1 MLKDFDKWLK
11 DNTALKSNSRIQYVL
26 QIKKFLDNYNDITLD
41 NIRVFLLQQRID
53 RCVYI
58 RKFAV
63 KYFLESL
70 NKDEW
75 NLELKPIYRMIKLKD
90 RRYSRYISNFGK
102 FKVFLDSLSIE
113 LKTILMLS
121 YDTALRISPIINLKV
136 NDIDRDEDGYFV
148 EVIEKGGRRIKRY
161 FDNKTAEFLLRLT
174 NNKSR
179 NDYIFRNRNESW
191 WECYYRYWKSLKN
204 ESRKTKLVGDFGV
217 SFHWIRTTRA
227 IRFYKKYK
235 DLMKVKNLL
244 GHKSIQTTQRYVEE
258 GEIESARVI
267 KEESGKW
274 D

>member
-1 MLKDFDKWLK
+1 MLKEFNEWLK
-11 DNTALKSNSRIQYVL
+11 TNTVLKSNSRTQYVL
-26 QIKKFLDNYNDITLD
+26 QIKKFLDNYNEITLD
-41 NIRVFLLQQRID
+41 NIRRFLLLQKVD
-53 RCVYI
+53 RYVYI
-58 RKFAV
+58 RKFAI
-63 KYFLESL
+63 KYFLKSIV
-70 NKDEW
+70 KDEW
-75 NLELKPIYRMIKLKD
+75 NEELKPIYKTIKLKD
-90 RRYSRYISNFGK
+90 RRYNRYISNFGK

-148 EVIEKGGRRIKRY
+148 EVIEKGGKRVKRY
-161 FDNKTAEFLLRLT
+161 FDNKTAELLSSIT
-174 NNKSR
+174 NNKNS
-179 NDYIFRNRNESW
+179 NDYVFRNKNETW
-191 WECYYRYWKSLKN
+191 WKCYYRYWKELKN
-204 ESRKTKLVGDFGV
+204 KSRKTKLVGDFGV

-227 IRFYKKYK
+227 IKFYKKYK